1 MVKLRSRLTLQ
12 LRLLAN
18 LGPILFSHILIDLN
32 RNVADVQTILA
43 VAAWA
48 GDSIFLS
55 RLRVAVIRL
64 ETRTLEA
71 MK

>member
-1 MVKLRSRLTLQ
+1 VKLRSRLTLK

-18 LGPILFSHILIDLN
+18 LGPILLSHILIDLN
-32 RNVADVQTILA
+32 RNVADVQTILT

-48 GDSIFLS
+48 GDPIFLS
-55 RLRVAVIRL
+55 RLHVAVVRL
-64 ETRTLEA
+64 ETGTLEA